1 MALKT
6 LRPRLATISTK
17 AVNDTHQPKSRWG
30 HGRGG
35 RPWRRK
41 RDEIF
46 KRDKY
51 TCQVCDRVGGELELD
66 HILNVARGGIVD
78 SQALADAI
86 NNEQILGYG
95 SDVFEQEPIAANDP
109 LLALGEH
116 PRVIFSPHNA
126 WGSKSAQETL
136 WQMLSKQVSDFI
148 NQAQ

>member
-41 RDEIF
+41 REEIF

-51 TCQVCDRVGGELELD
+51 TCQVCDRIGGELELD
-66 HILNVARGGIVD
+66 HIINVARGGTDDDHNLQTMCNPCHIPKTHAE
-78 SQALADAI
+78 SQEI
-86 NNEQILGYG
+86 
-95 SDVFEQEPIAANDP
+95 
-109 LLALGEH
+109 
-116 PRVIFSPHNA
+116 
-126 WGSKSAQETL
+126 
-136 WQMLSKQVSDFI
+136 
-148 NQAQ
+148 

>member
-51 TCQVCDRVGGELELD
+51 TCQVCGRVGGELELD
-66 HILNVARGGIVD
+66 HIVNVARGGTDDDTNLQTICNACHKPKTHAE
-78 SQALADAI
+78 SQEI
-86 NNEQILGYG
+86 
-95 SDVFEQEPIAANDP
+95 
-109 LLALGEH
+109 
-116 PRVIFSPHNA
+116 
-126 WGSKSAQETL
+126 
-136 WQMLSKQVSDFI
+136 
-148 NQAQ
+148 

>member
-51 TCQVCDRVGGELELD
+51 TCQVCGRVGGELELD
-66 HILNVARGGIVD
+66 HILNVARGGTDDD
-78 SQALADAI
+78 SNLQTICTVCHKPKTHA
-86 NNEQILGYG
+86 E
-95 SDVFEQEPIAANDP
+95 SQEI
-109 LLALGEH
+109 
-116 PRVIFSPHNA
+116 
-126 WGSKSAQETL
+126 
-136 WQMLSKQVSDFI
+136 
-148 NQAQ
+148 

>member
-6 LRPRLATISTK
+6 LRPRLTTIGTK

-51 TCQVCDRVGGELELD
+51 TCQVCGRVGGELELD
-66 HILNVARGGIVD
+66 HILNVARGGTDDASNLQTICTACHKPKTHAE
-78 SQALADAI
+78 SQEI
-86 NNEQILGYG
+86 
-95 SDVFEQEPIAANDP
+95 
-109 LLALGEH
+109 
-116 PRVIFSPHNA
+116 
-126 WGSKSAQETL
+126 
-136 WQMLSKQVSDFI
+136 
-148 NQAQ
+148 

>member
-6 LRPRLATISTK
+6 LRPRLTTIGTK

-51 TCQVCDRVGGELELD
+51 TCQVCQRVTQSPELD
-66 HILNVARGGIVD
+66 HIVNVARGGTDDDHNLQTICSD
-78 SQALADAI
+78 CHKTKTHAESQA
-86 NNEQILGYG
+86 
-95 SDVFEQEPIAANDP
+95 
-109 LLALGEH
+109 H
-116 PRVIFSPHNA
+116 
-126 WGSKSAQETL
+126 
-136 WQMLSKQVSDFI
+136 
-148 NQAQ
+148 

>member
-6 LRPRLATISTK
+6 LRPRLTTIGTK

-66 HILNVARGGIVD
+66 HIMNVARGGTDDD
-78 SQALADAI
+78 SNLRTICTACHKPKTHA
-86 NNEQILGYG
+86 E
-95 SDVFEQEPIAANDP
+95 SQEI
-109 LLALGEH
+109 
-116 PRVIFSPHNA
+116 
-126 WGSKSAQETL
+126 
-136 WQMLSKQVSDFI
+136 
-148 NQAQ
+148 

>member
-51 TCQVCDRVGGELELD
+51 TCQVCGRVGGELELD
-66 HILNVARGGIVD
+66 HILNVARGGTDDASNLQTICTACHKPKTHAE
-78 SQALADAI
+78 SQEI
-86 NNEQILGYG
+86 
-95 SDVFEQEPIAANDP
+95 
-109 LLALGEH
+109 
-116 PRVIFSPHNA
+116 
-126 WGSKSAQETL
+126 
-136 WQMLSKQVSDFI
+136 
-148 NQAQ
+148 

>member
-66 HILNVARGGIVD
+66 HIVNVARGGTDDD
-78 SQALADAI
+78 SNLQTICVPCHKPKTHA
-86 NNEQILGYG
+86 
-95 SDVFEQEPIAANDP
+95 V
-109 LLALGEH
+109 
-116 PRVIFSPHNA
+116 
-126 WGSKSAQETL
+126 SKE
-136 WQMLSKQVSDFI
+136 I
-148 NQAQ
+148 

>member
-17 AVNDTHQPKSRWG
+17 AVNDTHQPKSKWG

-51 TCQVCDRVGGELELD
+51 TCQVCGRVGGELELD
-66 HILNVARGGIVD
+66 HILNVARGGTDDASNLQTICTACHKPKTHAE
-78 SQALADAI
+78 SQEI
-86 NNEQILGYG
+86 
-95 SDVFEQEPIAANDP
+95 
-109 LLALGEH
+109 
-116 PRVIFSPHNA
+116 
-126 WGSKSAQETL
+126 
-136 WQMLSKQVSDFI
+136 
-148 NQAQ
+148 

>member
-51 TCQVCDRVGGELELD
+51 TCQVCGRVGGELELD
-66 HILNVARGGIVD
+66 HIVNVARGGTDDDNNLQTICTACHKPKTHAE
-78 SQALADAI
+78 SQEI
-86 NNEQILGYG
+86 
-95 SDVFEQEPIAANDP
+95 
-109 LLALGEH
+109 
-116 PRVIFSPHNA
+116 
-126 WGSKSAQETL
+126 
-136 WQMLSKQVSDFI
+136 
-148 NQAQ
+148 

>member
-51 TCQVCDRVGGELELD
+51 TCQVCGRVGGELELD
-66 HILNVARGGIVD
+66 HILNVARGGTDDD
-78 SQALADAI
+78 SNLQTIGTACHKPKTHA
-86 NNEQILGYG
+86 E
-95 SDVFEQEPIAANDP
+95 SQEI
-109 LLALGEH
+109 
-116 PRVIFSPHNA
+116 
-126 WGSKSAQETL
+126 
-136 WQMLSKQVSDFI
+136 
-148 NQAQ
+148 

>member
-51 TCQVCDRVGGELELD
+51 TCQVCGRVGGELELD
-66 HILNVARGGIVD
+66 HILNVARGGTDDASNLQTICTACYKPKTHAE
-78 SQALADAI
+78 SQEI
-86 NNEQILGYG
+86 
-95 SDVFEQEPIAANDP
+95 
-109 LLALGEH
+109 
-116 PRVIFSPHNA
+116 
-126 WGSKSAQETL
+126 
-136 WQMLSKQVSDFI
+136 
-148 NQAQ
+148 

>member
-6 LRPRLATISTK
+6 LRPRLTTIGTK

-51 TCQVCDRVGGELELD
+51 TCQVCCRVGGELELD
-66 HILNVARGGIVD
+66 HIMNVARGGTDDD
-78 SQALADAI
+78 SNLRTICTACHKPKTHA
-86 NNEQILGYG
+86 E
-95 SDVFEQEPIAANDP
+95 SQEI
-109 LLALGEH
+109 
-116 PRVIFSPHNA
+116 
-126 WGSKSAQETL
+126 
-136 WQMLSKQVSDFI
+136 
-148 NQAQ
+148 

>member
-6 LRPRLATISTK
+6 LRPRLTTIGTK

-51 TCQVCDRVGGELELD
+51 TCQVCCRVGGELELD
-66 HILNVARGGIVD
+66 HILNVARGGTDDD
-78 SQALADAI
+78 SNLQAICTACHKPKTHA
-86 NNEQILGYG
+86 E
-95 SDVFEQEPIAANDP
+95 SQEI
-109 LLALGEH
+109 
-116 PRVIFSPHNA
+116 
-126 WGSKSAQETL
+126 
-136 WQMLSKQVSDFI
+136 
-148 NQAQ
+148 